1 MSFGAAASSALG
13 DMKNAMGA
21 MMPVM
26 EQAGQ
31 DQVDMSMV
39 QSVLNIAKTAASDC
53 EDASKKG

>member
-1 MSFGAAASSALG
+1 MSFGAAASSAMG
-13 DMKNAMGA
+13 DMSNAMGA